1 MIFELVQLILI
12 WSLLNTILQYTSGA
26 TAWPLLVLGL
36 VVAGFCYGTYQFAV
50 EQSVPLLKKLPED
63 PVWLQRITVLILA
76 ELIWRWLLVHSALRA
91 AFGYP
96 VKHWWG
102 VLQYIPLPGLL
113 AALFLF
119 QVLVFYGDSSIDFE
133 TLALQYAAG
142 ISVSLVAI
150 GMVIRWLLPNR
161 THRLELAQILLLIT
175 AASACMLSVNVQFG
189 QSGAMADKVAD
200 YRPLV
205 ILIMLILLVGTF
217 GYIVS
222 IIRKKRNGY
231 FK

>member
-1 MIFELVQLILI
+1 MIFELVQIILI
-12 WSLLNTILQYTSGA
+12 WSLLNTILQYTTGA
-26 TAWPLLVLGL
+26 MAWPLLGLGL
-36 VVAGFCYGTYQFAV
+36 VAAGFCYWTYPLAV

-91 AFGYP
+91 ALGYP
-96 VKHWWG
+96 VKCWRG
-102 VLQYIPLPGLL
+102 ILQYIPLPGLP

-119 QVLVFYGDSSIDFE
+119 QVLVFYADSSIDFE
-133 TLALQYAAG
+133 TLAMQYAVG
-142 ISVSLVAI
+142 ISVSLIAI

-161 THRLELAQILLLIT
+161 THRLELAQIMLLIT
-175 AASACMLSVNVQFG
+175 AVSTCLLSVNIQFG
-189 QSGAMADKVAD
+189 QLGAMADKVAD
-200 YRPLV
+200 YRPFAVLV
-205 ILIMLILLVGTF
+205 MLILLMGAF